1 MAGPPRIPGA
11 TGTVA
16 KQAPRGPT
24 GHALD
29 PRAPDLPTQQ
39 LHDLALDLVQL
50 AFDLAGLVD
59 PTPVSDGASLLISL
73 GRGQWLDAA
82 ISGVSLIPYVGD
94 LAKAGKLP
102 KYLRTVEKAIELA
115 EQSKAA
121 AKALLPGMEKLYK
134 VLELLPDG
142 ANKHL
147 DRIRAAVRSF
157 VARHGGVARA
167 ADELPDI
174 SSHFRFDSF
183 EEGDKVVKVATGRLG
198 VPGKVKN
205 HRKADASKAK
215 REQASVASGSGDHAG
230 HMLGVQ
236 FGAPNGGPN
245 RYGVGMDNLSL
256 QNARMN
262 AGGTWQQL
270 EQTWAENLKRGYGYE
285 ITVTDWIKKGQ
296 TRPYKRKVTG
306 TEILPD
312 GTRRPFNAEGEMGEV
327 IYPNFHTPASRAK
340 QNVPPTK
347 TDGTPAKVIE
357 HPAAKKKPAEPEG
370 EP

>member
-1 MAGPPRIPGA
+1 MAGPTRIPGA
-11 TGTVA
+11 TGAVLE
-16 KQAPRGPT
+16 KGPRGPI
-24 GHALD
+24 GHGLD
-29 PRAPDLPTQQ
+29 PHAPDVPTQQ
-39 LHDLALDLVQL
+39 LHDLALDLLQL
-50 AFDLAGLVD
+50 ALDLAGFAD

-73 GRGQWLDAA
+73 GRGEWLDAA
-82 ISGVSLIPYVGD
+82 ISGASMIPYVGD

-115 EQSKAA
+115 DRSKAA
-121 AKALLPGMEKLYK
+121 AKALLPGMEKLYQA
-134 VLELLPDG
+134 LDLLPEG

-147 DRIRAAVRSF
+147 DRIRSAVQSF
-157 VARHGGVARA
+157 VARHGKLSKV

-174 SSHFRFDSF
+174 SSHFHFDSF
-183 EEGDKVVKVATGRLG
+183 EEGDKIVKVASGRLG

-205 HRKADASKAK
+205 HRKAAPSQAK
-215 REQASVASGSGDHAG
+215 REQASVSGGSGDHAG

-262 AGGTWQQL
+262 SGGTWQQL
-270 EQTWAENLKRGYGYE
+270 EQTWAENLKQGYGYE

-296 TRPYKRKVTG
+296 TRPYKRKVSG

-357 HPAAKKKPAEPEG
+357 HPAAKKSAEPEP

>member
-1 MAGPPRIPGA
+1 MAGPPKLPGA
-11 TGTVA
+11 TGTLA
-16 KQAPRGPT
+16 KNAPRGPA
-24 GHALD
+24 GHGLD
-29 PRAPDLPTQQ
+29 TRAPDVPTQQ

-50 AFDLAGLVD
+50 AFDLAGLAD

-82 ISGVSLIPYVGD
+82 ISGASMIPYVGD

-102 KYLRTVEKAIELA
+102 KYLRTVEKAIALA

-134 VLELLPDG
+134 ALELLPEG

-147 DRIRAAVRSF
+147 DRLRMAVQSF
-157 VARHGGVARA
+157 VSRHGRLSKA

-174 SSHFRFDSF
+174 SRHFHFDSF
-183 EEGDKVVKVATGRLG
+183 QEGDKIVKVAKGRLG

-205 HRKADASKAK
+205 HRKAAPSKAK
-215 REQASVASGSGDHAG
+215 QEQASVSSGSGDHAG

-262 AGGTWQQL
+262 SGGTWQQL
-270 EQTWAENLKRGYGYE
+270 EQTWAENLKKGYGYE
-285 ITVTDWIKKGQ
+285 ITVTDWIKKGE
-296 TRPYKRKVTG
+296 TRPYKRKVSG

-357 HPAAKKKPAEPEG
+357 HPAAKKPPEPEG